1 MIALCLGI
9 GAALAWGLHDFCV
22 RSVSQSSGVF
32 ASILTVFASGIVI
45 LIGVAVLFGD
55 PKLMSAQ
62 CYQLSIASGLSFAVG
77 GVALYIAFTI
87 GPVRL
92 VAPIIGAY
100 PILLVGWTAASGTP
114 VSVIQWIAILT
125 ILIGVGGVA
134 ALSDD
139 GTQSPHHRKA
149 VIWALTA
156 TVGFAA
162 TFGFGQAAVA
172 VGDEA
177 LSMLI
182 TRTVAF
188 GAVLTVAIIGHQQ
201 IKPAKAQVPIL
212 IGMGGL
218 DTLAMGCVSLA
229 GLWPHSEYAAVTSS
243 VFGIVTIILA
253 WAFLN
258 EPMTRAHWGFVSLTF
273 LGILG
278 LGLLG

>member
-100 PILLVGWTAASGTP
+100 PILLVGWTAASGAP